1 MPETEQ
7 LSGTE
12 TETESGGGEG
22 QRRGGAG
29 GEPPRTDNGNSSSIV
44 IHISEEER
52 HKYEEE
58 IRKLYKQLDDKVGD
72 PPYPPP
78 LRTPPETR
86 DPHPP
91 PSLCP
96 PQDDEINQQSQLM
109 EKLKQQM
116 LDQEEVGPPGT
127 HRPLADPKPTRAPP
141 DPAGISLRP
150 PPQTL
155 SPPSPSSP

>member
-1 MPETEQ
+1 MKKKYDKEKEKNKALKETIARLEAELSRWRSGEGRCGDPPPLPQKRRSDGAAPAGEAVPETEQ

-58 IRKLYKQLDDKVGD
+58 IRKLYKQLDDKVGH
-72 PPYPPP
+72 PPDPPP
-78 LRTPPETR
+78 LRTSPETR

-96 PQDDEINQQSQLM
+96 P
-109 EKLKQQM
+109 
-116 LDQEEVGPPGT
+116 PG
-127 HRPLADPKPTRAPP
+127 R
-141 DPAGISLRP
+141 
-150 PPQTL
+150 
-155 SPPSPSSP
+155 